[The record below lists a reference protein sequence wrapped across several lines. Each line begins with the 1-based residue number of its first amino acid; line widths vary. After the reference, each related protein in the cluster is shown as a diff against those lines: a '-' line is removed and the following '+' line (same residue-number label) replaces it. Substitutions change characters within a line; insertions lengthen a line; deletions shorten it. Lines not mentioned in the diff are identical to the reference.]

1 MDGSKVVL
9 WLVLISLLTTN
20 VQCSKRTALSLTGF
34 GFEELVAK
42 LENLQDKLLETEQKL
57 SKAINQHD
65 RTIERQLAALQ
76 AQSHK
81 TLSLQTAWAQQGK
94 LWKDIQALSS
104 QEDIERFKLS
114 TGLDLA
120 SISSRSCK
128 AAGQEQSGKLLIQP
142 TEHDE
147 PFLGY
152 CVQQSNFGGGWLV
165 IQHRNT
171 KRMNFNRNW
180 SEYRNGF
187 GRVDGEFWY
196 GLEHLHRLT
205 SARQYELLVELK
217 DAAEN
222 TAYARYS
229 AFEIGSEAEQYSLK
243 KLGNYTGTAD
253 DLMSSLV
260 SKKFSTKDRNNG
272 ATRDGDCEG
281 GWWMDPCRSTNL
293 NGFRT
298 RYIDRMFYFL
308 SHNGVFSIKKLVF
321 TKMMIRDV

>member
-1 MDGSKVVL
+1 MDGSKAVL
-9 WLVLISLLTTN
+9 CLVLISLHTTN
-20 VQCSKRTALSLTGF
+20 VQCTKGTSLSLTGF
-34 GFEELVAK
+34 GFEVIVAK
-42 LENLQDKLLETEQKL
+42 LEYLQDKLLETEQKL
-57 SKAINQHD
+57 SKAIKQQN

-76 AQSHK
+76 AQSHR

-94 LWKDIQALSS
+94 LWNDIQALSS
-104 QEDIERFKLS
+104 KEDIERFKLG

-128 AAGQEQSGKLLIQP
+128 AAGQEQSGKFLIQP

-187 GRVDGEFWY
+187 GRVDGEFWF

-205 SARQYELLVELK
+205 SARQYELLIELE
-217 DAAEN
+217 DASGN
-222 TAYARYS
+222 SVHARYS
-229 AFEIGSEAEQYSLK
+229 SFEIGSEVEQYSLK

-253 DLMSSLV
+253 DLMSSHV
-260 SKKFSTKDRNNG
+260 GKKFTTKDRNNG
-272 ATRDGDCEG
+272 TTRDGDCEG
-281 GWWMDPCRSTNL
+281 GWWMDPCRSTNI
-293 NGFRT
+293 NGPRKSRSSLLRFALM
-298 RYIDRMFYFL
+298 Y
-308 SHNGVFSIKKLVF
+308 NGAFSISGLLF
-321 TKMMIRDV
+321 TKLMIREV

>member
-1 MDGSKVVL
+1 MVP
-9 WLVLISLLTTN
+9 LISLLTTK

-34 GFEELVAK
+34 GFEVIVAK
-42 LENLQDKLLETEQKL
+42 LEYLQDKLLETEQKL
-57 SKAINQHD
+57 SKAIKQQD

-104 QEDIERFKLS
+104 QEDITRFKLS

-128 AAGQEQSGKLLIQP
+128 AAGQEQSGKFLIQP

-171 KRMNFNRNW
+171 KRMNFNHNW

-187 GRVDGEFWY
+187 GRVDGEFWF

-205 SARQYELLVELK
+205 SAKQYELLIELE
-217 DAAEN
+217 DASGN
-222 TAYARYS
+222 SVHARYS
-229 AFEIGSEAEQYSLK
+229 SFEIGSEAEQYSLK

-260 SKKFSTKDRNNG
+260 SKKFTTKDRNNG

-281 GWWMDPCRSTNL
+281 GWWLDPCRSTNI
-293 NGFRT
+293 NGPRKSRSSLLRFALM
-298 RYIDRMFYFL
+298 Y
-308 SHNGVFSIKKLVF
+308 NGAFSISGLLF
-321 TKMMIRDV
+321 TKMMICEV